1 MNPETVL
8 SAKRKEIVNKWFDA
22 VMAAYP
28 ADGAKF
34 FKQSADPFA
43 NPVGSTIHRCLN
55 ELFDQVIRS
64 EMDDAASRS
73 ALDGILRIQS
83 IQEFKPSRAIDF
95 IFIIKPTIE
104 KGCRKYSED
113 KAVQKYLDALDGN
126 IEYLLKTAFDLYM
139 ECRQKVFLLRA
150 NHARDRVSQLLIKKG
165 YMQEL
170 PEKGQNLEDKTG

>member
-1 MNPETVL
+1 MDPETVL

-43 NPVGSTIHRCLN
+43 NPVGSTIHRCLD

-64 EMDDAASRS
+64 EMDDAATRK

-83 IQEFKPSRAIDF
+83 LQEFKPSRAIDF

-104 KGCRKYSED
+104 KGCRKHRED
-113 KAVQKYLDALDGN
+113 KAVQKYLDALDSN

-139 ECRQKVFLLRA
+139 ECREKVFLLRA

-170 PEKGQNLEDKTG
+170 PEKGQNLEDITG